1 MHSTWLSNFMQQDSS
16 VLVFINV
23 FLQQLGL
30 PLPSVPTMMLAASRA
45 SDWPQLAMML
55 LAATLAS
62 LLADWLWYQAG
73 RSFGYR
79 VLSLL
84 CKLSINP
91 SSCVN
96 QTEARFGKWGVW
108 SLIFGKFIP
117 GFSTVAPPVAGALGM
132 RRSSFF
138 IASAIGAA
146 LWSGVALLAGYALH
160 RQITLALELMSQ
172 HGIRLA
178 MLGLFLIALLI
189 GWKIF
194 MKYRFERIASMHHV
208 DAQELQQ
215 ALAGPRPPHIID
227 LRSTSLV
234 AETGTIARAHR
245 TDYDTISASLTGLD
259 KDYPI
264 ITICA
269 CPQDAGAVQ
278 VAHSLQKLG
287 YRNAHPLLG
296 GFDTWKT
303 MAASDASLLVLPPDP
318 DKILLPG

>member
-1 MHSTWLSNFMQQDSS
+1 MQSTWLSHFMQQDSS
-16 VLVFINV
+16 LLVFMNV
-23 FLQQLGL
+23 FLQQLGF
-30 PLPSVPTMMLAASRA
+30 PLPSVPTMILAASRA
-45 SDWPQLAMML
+45 SGWQALAMML
-55 LAATLAS
+55 LAATFAS

-73 RSFGYR
+73 RRFGYR

-96 QTEARFGKWGVW
+96 QTEARFSKWGVW

-146 LWSGVALLAGYALH
+146 LWSGFALLAGYALQRH
-160 RQITLALELMSQ
+160 IALALDLMSQ

-178 MLGLFLIALLI
+178 LIAAFLVALLI
-189 GWKIF
+189 GWKLL
-194 MKYRFERIASMHHV
+194 MKYRFERSARIHHV
-208 DAQELQQ
+208 DAREMQL
-215 ALAGPRPPHIID
+215 ALASPRPPHIID
-227 LRSTSLV
+227 LRSAGLI
-234 AETGTIARAHR
+234 AETGSILHAHQ
-245 TDYDTISASLTGLD
+245 TNYDAITASLGRLD

-278 VAHSLQKLG
+278 VAQRLQKLG

-296 GFDTWKT
+296 GFDTWKS
-303 MAASDASLLVLPPDP
+303 MADSDASLLILP
-318 DKILLPG
+318 LHA